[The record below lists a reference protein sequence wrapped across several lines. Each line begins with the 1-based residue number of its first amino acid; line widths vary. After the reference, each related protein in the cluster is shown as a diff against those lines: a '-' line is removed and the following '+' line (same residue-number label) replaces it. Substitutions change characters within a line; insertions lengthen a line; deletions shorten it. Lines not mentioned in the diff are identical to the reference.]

1 MFTKGTSHHILSFV
15 VGIHAALCT
24 RIGLR
29 VQTVLK
35 VLLWAVL
42 SCFPFSYG
50 FAQNSANG
58 SSWWN
63 GKGGDDSNANRE
75 FYVTF
80 MRNNGR
86 TVTDTKDVFLNLYAT
101 SKQDTK
107 VTVTGWETQ
116 AGDMLGGKPWTQT
129 YTVNKDQ
136 MIRIPIPLNVGY
148 LEGVDRRTN
157 KEWLH
162 KGLIVTAD
170 NPITLYAS
178 NSNLNSYDASK
189 IYPREALN
197 REYVIQTFSA
207 DRSGNEFA
215 IVSTANNNK
224 ITINVQETQSGQ
236 VTIQQ
241 QITLT
246 LQRGE
251 TYLYKAQGE
260 ATVTSI
266 SGTSICA
273 DFPIAVYQGGENSA
287 IPQDN
292 TRGPFSHIYTQTPPT
307 DSWGKNYVVTRTE
320 GQKKDYVLFTAAE
333 DATELYQNGTL
344 IATLNKQQTQ
354 EILLEWPVAGREA
367 VSFYASKAVMC
378 CLYQIGNYDT
388 NGVPTVTDITPIEQ
402 GVNEALCG
410 TFRYCLNATM
420 EEEIKHHFVNIVV
433 PDVVTGSMRLD
444 GNSIPNW
451 KTILLNG
458 KIYAYTT
465 VDVAGKTSFVLSN
478 TSAPFVA
485 HVYGRD
491 ELGNVGAIS
500 YSYSAGR
507 KPQHSMNIIIPDG
520 EQDSI
525 VSQKTVCQNSS
536 LLLFKSD
543 IDFDYDSI
551 KWEFQPTP
559 KKGGK
564 LKDGVVTY
572 PKKGE
577 EGYSEKGSLRMTKDY
592 ENSNVVE
599 DIVKMIVSRKTP
611 ICEQIIN
618 DTVMVQIF
626 VRDTFATEVS
636 YRNKDGNETVL
647 LTDGPPEYREQ
658 WVQENCNICYG
669 EEFTILSGDKEYP
682 FMADTTK
689 AQPLLQQLVPEYGVM
704 FQCNRDYQFV
714 DSLQSVTGCDSI
726 VIRHVIIRRDYKSPT
741 PIDTA
746 VTICSRDLPFQ
757 WKKNDGTIIKT
768 INVTDQQKETLKT
781 EKVVINHPDTTL
793 QTIYGCD
800 STTVALTLTVYPSV
814 EKKTTDSIICV
825 CDTFEFKWR
834 DSTLVQWRNAG
845 KLIVD
850 TKAETWIIRDT
861 LQDEGYQ
868 YGCGTVYELKLKL
881 YAPIYKGTTKPF
893 CGNDTLKT
901 YAGKDVTKASFNGKD
916 ILYFNDTCRSKMP
929 HGCDSIIV
937 ADTLVLFESKM
948 IEVDT
953 TICPS
958 ELATLF
964 KDSDYPKFRK
974 LDSLVHITVGQ
985 FTDTVI
991 MDTISTIPVT
1001 KQTATTKVTSVCDS
1015 ITTLKL
1021 HVKPR
1026 TEFRVDP
1033 IRVCTCDST
1042 YFVYGTHQDTAR
1054 FSDAVQQTDYLY
1066 YDTIQSINMYDCDS
1080 IVIWNIQFIPT
1091 DTIDSVITQNQRLD
1105 WCEYK
1110 LRGNHYGGKVS
1121 YVLGQTQDSHRDWL
1135 TYDTLATQDSILSAG
1150 VYGFEKRYIT
1160 PTKIHMGQRDTTLTM
1175 CDSVYYLRLRVIP
1188 TYDIIEDISVC
1199 DRTDTLAYP
1208 LQDTHGTDSL
1218 VKIPIMPIPDK
1229 PLDADGNFVGREG
1242 EFYPEKFRHLGE
1254 DYFRYPLKA
1263 VDGGDS
1269 IIYLHITVHPS
1280 YYDTISENI
1289 CVGNPQYDHYD
1300 WRGASYTTTGIYTRK
1315 YQTVWGCDSIYALDL
1330 FVKNI
1335 SIHTHRLSICNNKCL
1350 IDSTRRANGQ
1360 LELKQLWCPG
1370 ENIPSPT
1377 DTITLEKYRD
1387 THPKDSCDKEVHYYL
1402 ITAVNPAYNDV
1413 FDAGAVCSGDE
1424 EYSAHGHTWSH
1435 MAHFYEPGLSIAPFD
1450 TVYVDS
1456 LQTSCGCDSIFRL
1469 SATVYP
1475 SFKHTDSVAV
1485 CQGDPVLW
1493 FFNQQVYS
1501 PSQDTVITANLGTGK
1516 TVYGCD
1522 SVYELIIH
1530 VVVPEDISLCTN
1542 DTLDFYGRPLH
1553 LPVGSYRMDTTFT
1566 TASGIDTL
1574 VCWMVTVKDTTFEVL
1589 TDTICRSETYNL
1601 HGRLLSEAG
1610 FYKDT
1615 TLNDDGCHHFTYLNL
1630 NVVDPTVPVLWMPH
1644 SLCVDSTY
1652 GELYFTY
1659 TNSEQY
1665 AHRPFAYS
1673 VHYDSLALSQGLLPR
1688 DSVLFF
1694 EDDWIG
1700 RDTGIVRI
1708 PLFAPDS
1715 ARDRYPRP
1723 DTYMVTIILHNGICR
1738 NDDSLCAAVTP
1749 VSLSYPSWIIEQRF
1763 DDVIAV
1769 LSAQY
1774 NGGYEFDAY
1783 QWYRNSEPMIG
1794 ETRPYL
1800 YLPQGLEVGTTEY
1813 SVSLTRTGESAA
1825 YQTCPILIVP
1835 NAPNT
1840 VAPNYAYLSVV
1851 PTYVDKGNPVVHILC
1866 REVGDYA
1873 IYNALGVL
1881 LTSGTFTPDDHNAYE
1896 VTLPAESGMY
1906 IFKLHSPATVKETD
1920 RTVRVIVG
1928 N

>member
-1 MFTKGTSHHILSFV
+1 MYALLLV
-15 VGIHAALCT
+15 VLCC
-24 RIGLR
+24 
-29 VQTVLK
+29 V
-35 VLLWAVL
+35 
-42 SCFPFSYG
+42 PFSCG

-63 GKGGDDSNANRE
+63 GKGEDNNNANRE

-116 AGDMLGGKPWTQT
+116 VGDVQGGKPWTQT

-136 MIRIPIPLNVGY
+136 MIRIPVPLNVGY
-148 LEGVDRRTN
+148 LEGVDRRTS

-170 NPITLYAS
+170 APITLYAS

-189 IYPREALN
+189 IYPKEALN

-215 IVSTANNNK
+215 IVSTADNNK
-224 ITINVQETQSGQ
+224 ITIDVQETQNGQ
-236 VTIQQ
+236 VSLQQ

-260 ATVTSI
+260 ATITSI

-287 IPQDN
+287 IPQNN
-292 TRGPFSHIYTQTPPT
+292 TRGPFSHIYTQVPPT

-320 GQKKDYVLFTAAE
+320 GQNEDYVLFTAAE
-333 DATELYQNGTL
+333 DGTELYQNGTR
-344 IATLNKQQTQ
+344 IATLSEKQTY
-354 EILLEWPVAGREA
+354 EIQLKWPVAGREA

-378 CLYQIGNYDT
+378 CLYQIGNYNT

-410 TFRYCLNATM
+410 TFRYCLNATT
-420 EEEIKHHFVNIVV
+420 EEEIKNHFVNIVV
-433 PDVVTGSMRLD
+433 SDAAAGSMRLD
-444 GNSIPNW
+444 GNAIRDWS
-451 KTILLNG
+451 TILLDG

-478 TSAPFVA
+478 SSAPFVA

-520 EQDSI
+520 DLDSI
-525 VSQKTVCQNSS
+525 VSQKTVCQNASH
-536 LLLFKSD
+536 LLFKSD
-543 IDFDYDSI
+543 IDFDFDSI
-551 KWEFQPTP
+551 KWEFKSTP
-559 KKGGK
+559 KKGAK

-577 EGYSEKGSLRMTKDY
+577 DGYSEKGSLRMTKDY

-611 ICEQIIN
+611 ICGQIIN

-636 YRNKDGNETVL
+636 YRKDGIETVL
-647 LTDGPPEYREQ
+647 LTDGTPEYREQ

-669 EEFTILSGDKEYP
+669 EDFTIPFGNNNEEYT
-682 FMADTTK
+682 FKADTTSPQDLTCFGGK
-689 AQPLLQQLVPEYGVM
+689 KSEQ
-704 FQCNRDYQFV
+704 FQCNRDYRFV
-714 DSLQSVTGCDSI
+714 DHLQSVTGCDSI
-726 VIRHVIIRRDYKSPT
+726 VMRHVIIRRDYKSTT
-741 PIDTA
+741 PLDTA
-746 VTICSRDLPFQ
+746 VAICSRDLPFL
-757 WKKNDGTIIKT
+757 WKKSDGTIIKT
-768 INVTDQQKETLKT
+768 INVTDEQKETLKT
-781 EKVVINHPDTTL
+781 QKVVINHPDTTL
-793 QTIYGCD
+793 KTIYGCD

-814 EKKTTDSIICV
+814 EKKTTDTTICV
-825 CDTFEFKWR
+825 CDTSTYKWR
-834 DSTLVQWRNAG
+834 DSTLAQWRNAG
-845 KLIVD
+845 KLTVD
-850 TKAETWIIRDT
+850 SKAKTWIIRDS
-861 LQDEGYQ
+861 LQDEGYE

-881 YAPIYKGTTKPF
+881 YSPTYKGTVKPF
-893 CGNDTLKT
+893 CSNDTIVT
-901 YAGKDVTKASFNGKD
+901 FSGDSITKASFKGSD
-916 ILYFNDTCRSKMP
+916 VLYFNDTCKSKIQKLST
-929 HGCDSIIV
+929 CDSIIV
-937 ADTLVLFESKM
+937 ADTLVLFESKA
-948 IEVDT
+948 ITVDT

-964 KDSDYPKFRK
+964 ADSDYPKFRK
-974 LDSLVHITVGQ
+974 LDSLVHIIVGQ

-991 MDTISTIPVT
+991 VDTISTKPVT
-1001 KQTATTKVTSVCDS
+1001 RQIADTSLTYSCDS
-1015 ITTLKL
+1015 ITTLNL

-1026 TEFRVDP
+1026 TESHLDP

-1042 YFVYGTHQDTAR
+1042 YFIYGHSRQDTAR
-1054 FSDAVQQTDYLY
+1054 LSDPAQQTDHLY
-1066 YDTIQSINMYDCDS
+1066 YDTIPGRNMYECDS
-1080 IVIWNIQFIPT
+1080 IVIWNIQFITT
-1091 DTIDSVITQNQRLD
+1091 DTINDTIMQNQRLD
-1105 WCEYK
+1105 WREYK

-1121 YVLGQTQDSHRDWL
+1121 YILGQTPDTHTDIL
-1135 TYDTLATQDSILSAG
+1135 TYDTLHIQGGDSILSPG
-1150 VYGFEKRYIT
+1150 VYGFEKPYRT
-1160 PTKIHMGQRDTTLTM
+1160 PTTINIGRGDTTITM
-1175 CDSVYYLRLRVIP
+1175 CDSVYYLRLHVIP
-1188 TYDIIEDISVC
+1188 TYDVIVDKSVC
-1199 DRTDTLAYP
+1199 DRTDTVFYP
-1208 LQDTHGTDSL
+1208 LKDAWGTDSIA
-1218 VKIPIMPIPDK
+1218 KIPVTPIPDK
-1229 PLDADGNFVGREG
+1229 PLDNQGNFVGRAG
-1242 EFYPEKFRHLGE
+1242 EFYPEKFGK
-1254 DYFRYPLKA
+1254 DAFTYPLKS

-1269 IIYLHITVHPS
+1269 IVYLHLTVHPS

-1300 WRGASYTTTGIYTRK
+1300 WRGVSYTTTGIYTRP
-1315 YQTVWGCDSIYALDL
+1315 YQTVWGCDSVYALDL

-1402 ITAVNPAYNDV
+1402 ITAVNPAYNDTV
-1413 FDAGAVCSGDE
+1413 NAGAICSGDE
-1424 EYSAHGHTWSH
+1424 EYSTPLHTWSH
-1435 MAHFYEPGLSIAPFD
+1435 MARFYEPGLSIAPFD

-1456 LQTSCGCDSIFRL
+1456 LQTTCGCDSIFRL
-1469 SATVYP
+1469 AATVYP

-1530 VVVPEDISLCTN
+1530 VTVPEDISVCTD
-1542 DTLDFYGRPLH
+1542 DTLDFYGRLLN
-1553 LPVGSYRMDTTFT
+1553 LPVGSYRLDTTVQ
-1566 TASGIDTL
+1566 TASGTDTL

-1589 TDTICRSETYNL
+1589 TDTICRSENYNL

-1615 TLNDDGCHHFTYLNL
+1615 TLNDDGCHHFTYLSL
-1630 NVVDPTVPVLWMPH
+1630 HVVEPTVPVLWMPH

-1659 TNSEQY
+1659 THSEQY
-1665 AHRPFAYS
+1665 DHRPFAYS
-1673 VHYDSLALSQGLLPR
+1673 VRYDSLALSQGLQHR
-1688 DSVLFF
+1688 DSVLLL

-1715 ARDRYPRP
+1715 ARTRYPRP
-1723 DTYMVTIILHNGICR
+1723 DTYMVTLILHNGICQ
-1738 NDDSLCAAVTP
+1738 NDDSLCASVTP

-1783 QWYRNSEPMIG
+1783 QWYRNSEPIIG

-1800 YLPQGLEVGTTEY
+1800 YLPQGLEVGTVEY
-1813 SVSLTRTGESAA
+1813 SVSLTRIGETAA
-1825 YQTCPILIVP
+1825 YQTCPILVVP
-1835 NAPNT
+1835 NAPDA

-1851 PTYVDKGNPVVHILC
+1851 PTYVVKGNPVVHILC
-1866 REVGDYA
+1866 REEGDYA